1 MRYLLLL
8 FVLFCA
14 CDRSDVA
21 ELRAEVAALKAER
34 DALKPGPAE
43 VAPYIVGLPG
53 WMPLGGLYRPLGVD
67 GYPTGDEVCFEAKP
81 AAQWFSALNR
91 ALGGKR

>member
-21 ELRAEVAALKAER
+21 ELRAEVA
-34 DALKPGPAE
+34 
-43 VAPYIVGLPG
+43 PYVVELPR
-53 WMPLGGLYRPLGVD
+53 WPLLGGLYRPMGVD
-67 GYPTGDEVCFEAKP
+67 AYPTTDEICFEAKP

-91 ALGGKR
+91 ALGGRR